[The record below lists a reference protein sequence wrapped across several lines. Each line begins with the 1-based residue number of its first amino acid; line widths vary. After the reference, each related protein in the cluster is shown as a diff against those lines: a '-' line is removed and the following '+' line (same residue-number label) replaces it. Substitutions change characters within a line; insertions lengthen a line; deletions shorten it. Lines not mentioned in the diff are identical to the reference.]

1 MNTKCILVADGVRAR
16 FFAYD
21 PNPVGPH
28 RSRLTEL
35 SALTV
40 PELADKPG
48 TRFTGERS
56 ESHGHVHGHGFAL
69 DDHRAQHDLETEQKF
84 AADVAHEAGQQLKGL
99 GVRALIV
106 VADPRM
112 LGVLRPALETVLH
125 AEQIEVQSLAR
136 ELSKLSAMDL
146 EEHLRHAGLL
156 PEPPTHVAAHA

>member
-21 PNPVGPH
+21 PTPVAPH

-35 SALTV
+35 SALAV

-48 TRFTGERS
+48 TRFSGERS

-69 DDHRAQHDLETEQKF
+69 DDHRAQHDLETEKKF
-84 AADVAHEAGQQLKGL
+84 AADVAHEAGQALSRL
-99 GVRALIV
+99 GVGALIV

-112 LGVLRPALETVLH
+112 LGMLRPALEKVLH

-156 PEPPTHVAAHA
+156 PEPLTHVAPRA